1 MPEKQ
6 TRRDFLKTIGLAS
19 ISAAAL
25 SGCTEIR
32 RKSPQKPIVSK
43 PNIILIMADDLGY
56 AGLGCYGQK
65 LIRTPHIDQMARE
78 GMRFT
83 DCYAANTVCVP
94 SRCGLI
100 TGQHPGHATI
110 RDNYTPHVDINLKN
124 GGGYMC
130 DYPEGA
136 WPPNVTTL
144 GRVLK
149 NAGYKTAQFGKLEAG
164 IPMPAG
170 KMTEHGWDY
179 WIGFRSTGAA
189 FQYYPTEL
197 WKNDERITFEANKP
211 QDVRRPGIVGDK
223 GVYSA
228 DLFMEEISKFIR
240 ENQQEPFFIYFPSQV
255 PHGRSSRDGDQIQV
269 PDIGSYADYP
279 WTKLEKLYAAMMTHF
294 DGHVGKIIDL
304 LKELDLDENT
314 VIFFTSD
321 NGDENS
327 YYKYTDQFHATGPL
341 RGKKRYLYEGGIRV
355 PMIVR
360 WPGQIK
366 PHQTNKLPWAAWDLM
381 ATFADLA
388 GVKAPEHTDGISVVP
403 TLLGRPDKQTTREY
417 LYWEYQ
423 HGKQQAVRMGRW
435 KGVRFGGTKEPIE
448 LYDMNKDIGEKNN
461 IAAVHP
467 KIINRISEIMKEARQ
482 GSEFTKYW
490 PLPEHRRDDIK
501 LDNNIYKTLG
511 KGEGY

>member
-1 MPEKQ
+1 MPKKQ

-19 ISAAAL
+19 VSAAAL

-32 RKSPQKPIVSK
+32 RKSPQQPIFSK

-56 AGLGCYGQK
+56 GGLGCYGQK
-65 LIRTPHIDQMARE
+65 LIRTPRIDQMARE

-83 DCYAANTVCVP
+83 DCYAAHTVCVP

-100 TGQHPGHATI
+100 TGRHPGHSTI
-110 RDNYTPHVDINLKN
+110 RDNYPPHVDIDLEN
-124 GGGYMC
+124 GGGYMH
-130 DYPEGA
+130 DYPEWA

-149 NAGYKTAQFGKLEAG
+149 NAGYRTAQFGKLEAG

-179 WIGFRSTGAA
+179 WMGFRSTGAA
-189 FQYYPTEL
+189 FQYYPTEV

-240 ENQQEPFFIYFPSQV
+240 ENQQEPFFLYFPSQV
-255 PHGRSSRDGDQIQV
+255 PHGRSPRDGDEIQV
-269 PDIGSYADYP
+269 PDIGSYADRP
-279 WTKLEKLYAAMMTHF
+279 WTNLEKLYAAMMTHF
-294 DGHVGKIIDL
+294 DGHVGQIIDL

-327 YYKYTDQFHATGPL
+327 YYKYTDRFHATGQL

-366 PHQTNKLPWAAWDLM
+366 ADQTNKLPWAAWDLM

-388 GVKAPEHTDGISVVP
+388 GVKAPKHTDGISVVP
-403 TLLGRPDKQTTREY
+403 TLMGRPDKQRPREY

-435 KGVRFGGTKEPIE
+435 KGIRFGGTKEPIE

-461 IAAVHP
+461 IAAAHP
-467 KIINRISEIMKEARQ
+467 KIIKRISEIMKEARE

-501 LDNNIYKTLG
+501 LDNNIYNTLG